1 MTIELT
7 INGRRVAVDGETAL
21 VDYLASIGT
30 EARAV
35 AVEINGRIL
44 DRAEFPTTRLRAG
57 DQIEIV
63 RMVGGGRP
71 QP

>member
-1 MTIELT
+1 MIELT
-7 INGRRVAVDGETAL
+7 VNGRRVALDAETRL
-21 VDYLASIGT
+21 LDYLAGVGI
-30 EARAV
+30 EPRAV

-44 DRAEFPTTRLRAG
+44 DRVEFGSARLRAG
-57 DQIEIV
+57 DQVEIV